1 VAKNAKLLHKL
12 LLIVIKYIPITIAL
26 FYILNTALNKFDID
40 APVISNISG
49 VSLLTWLFLYL
60 SSLVFQFCIYHRLF
74 LYFILVTDFINIYD
88 YYFNIPLEDEQIIE
102 VHSIIIGILI
112 FLLLYIH
119 LKGYDKC
126 NRGGVTKDS

>member
-1 VAKNAKLLHKL
+1 M
-12 LLIVIKYIPITIAL
+12 TIAL

-74 LYFILVTDFINIYD
+74 LYFILATDFINIYD

-112 FLLLYIH
+112 FLLLYTHI
-119 LKGYDKC
+119 KGYDKC